1 MAGPRGSCSKSWAD
15 WESKS
20 TFVDAS
26 QPEAVEAAIRP
37 RTRLVFVETP
47 TNPTLEL
54 TDLEAIAD
62 VAHRAGT
69 LLAVDNTFM
78 TSVLQL
84 PLEWGADI
92 SVYSTTKWIDG
103 HSIAIGGAVI
113 SRDKSLLERLQFIRK
128 STGGILPPFP
138 AWLTLQ
144 GLKTLP
150 LRIRRQSETAAEVA
164 RSLQRRAAVRQ
175 VYYPGLE
182 DFSQL
187 ALAEKQHR
195 GYHGAVVSFELEGGI
210 ERVKNFTRRLR
221 FCRLV
226 EHIGGAETLITHPA
240 TMTHADVP
248 AEQRAEVGITDGL
261 VRASIGLEDAEAI
274 IEDLVQ
280 AMDCAYG
287 APQCRVE
294 EGEPCATVA

>member
-1 MAGPRGSCSKSWAD
+1 MAEPRGSCSKSWAD
-15 WESKS
+15 WESKPHSS
-20 TFVDAS
+20 TRRS
-26 QPEAVEAAIRP
+26 PRP
-37 RTRLVFVETP
+37 SRRPFARGRGLVFVETP

-113 SRDKSLLERLQFIRK
+113 SRDTNLLERLQFIRK

-144 GLKTLP
+144 G
-150 LRIRRQSETAAEVA
+150 
-164 RSLQRRAAVRQ
+164 
-175 VYYPGLE
+175 
-182 DFSQL
+182 
-187 ALAEKQHR
+187 
-195 GYHGAVVSFELEGGI
+195 
-210 ERVKNFTRRLR
+210 
-221 FCRLV
+221 
-226 EHIGGAETLITHPA
+226 
-240 TMTHADVP
+240 
-248 AEQRAEVGITDGL
+248 
-261 VRASIGLEDAEAI
+261 
-274 IEDLVQ
+274 
-280 AMDCAYG
+280 
-287 APQCRVE
+287 
-294 EGEPCATVA
+294 